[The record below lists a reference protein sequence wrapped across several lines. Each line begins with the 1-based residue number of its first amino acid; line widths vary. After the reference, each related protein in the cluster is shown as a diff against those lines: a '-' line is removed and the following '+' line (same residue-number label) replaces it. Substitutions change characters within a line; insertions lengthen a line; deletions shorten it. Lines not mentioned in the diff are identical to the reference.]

1 MSREAIEQGARREG
15 TERAG
20 TGRLPGTPAGVASAA
35 PGRPSRGGAAAAS
48 GAEVDVGVVLGVLA
62 ARELG
67 RR

>member
-35 PGRPSRGGAAAAS
+35 PGRPSRGG
-48 GAEVDVGVVLGVLA
+48 V
-62 ARELG
+62 
-67 RR
+67 RRR